1 MLVSHLFLAP
11 LPFAL
16 RAGETNVDGLGMK
29 AEGWGLAGARG
40 SQVGTVLLS
49 QQLLEAPFH
58 ALLLL
63 SRLAV
68 GTSLPPDPP

>member
-1 MLVSHLFLAP
+1 
-11 LPFAL
+11 
-16 RAGETNVDGLGMK
+16 MK
-29 AEGWGLAGARG
+29 AAGWGLAGGRG

-68 GTSLPPDPP
+68 STSPPPDPPEVPGVTVVDISSVCLSRF

>member
-1 MLVSHLFLAP
+1 
-11 LPFAL
+11 
-16 RAGETNVDGLGMK
+16 MK
-29 AEGWGLAGARG
+29 AAGWGLAVGRG
-40 SQVGTVLLS
+40 SRVGTVLLS

-68 GTSLPPDPP
+68 STSPPPDPPGSPGGNCCGHFVCVSF